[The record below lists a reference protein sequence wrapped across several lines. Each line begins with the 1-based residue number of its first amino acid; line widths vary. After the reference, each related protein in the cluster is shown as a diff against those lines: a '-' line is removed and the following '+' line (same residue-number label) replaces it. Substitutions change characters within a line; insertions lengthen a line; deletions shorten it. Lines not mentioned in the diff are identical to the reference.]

1 MTGASFTV
9 PTASHWGT
17 YDIEVADGRIVA
29 ARPFGGDPD
38 PSPIGRSL
46 VDGVDHPCRIREPM
60 VRAGFLDHGPDSRA
74 RRGAEP
80 FVAVSWETAL
90 DLVAAELQRIKTRHG
105 NEAIYAGSYGW
116 ASAGR
121 FHHAQSHLRR
131 LLNLFG
137 GHVFHKNSY
146 SLAAAG
152 VVLPHV
158 VGDLQYILEHH
169 TPWSTIAAHGR
180 LVVAFGG
187 LALKNA

>member
-1 MTGASFTV
+1 
-9 PTASHWGT
+9 
-17 YDIEVADGRIVA
+17 
-29 ARPFGGDPD
+29 
-38 PSPIGRSL
+38 
-46 VDGVDHPCRIREPM
+46 
-60 VRAGFLDHGPDSRA
+60 
-74 RRGAEP
+74 
-80 FVAVSWETAL
+80 FVAVPWDTAL
-90 DLVAAELQRIKTRHG
+90 DLVANELRRVKTQHG

-152 VVLPHV
+152 VILPHV
-158 VGDLQYILEHH
+158 VGELYDLLVRH
-169 TPWSTIAAHGR
+169 TPWPMVAEHGQ

-187 LALKNA
+187 LPLKNAQINQGGVGQHVASA